1 MDRAN
6 TFRAGKTAGTRFYLR
21 IFSYFKRDWLLIAG
35 LVGLIWLS
43 LAFGTLQPASVA
55 LLTDKV
61 LSGRPANNV
70 FSRLLVDILPAGR
83 MAQVVTLAVLW
94 VTLQFAIDFMTL
106 LREMINNKLR
116 YNGTARIRQELF
128 DHYQVLGLDFH
139 RSRPQGDSIYR
150 LNTDTQGFFGVLST
164 FLGAANSLLTLFVMA
179 AVMLT
184 YNKTITYVCLGLT
197 PLLILVNMHFT
208 RMIRSRSLTAKAAES
223 DLTTFTQRAMSAIG
237 LIQLF
242 GRQEDESN
250 EFRGAVNKTIRTG
263 MRMNW
268 QEQFYPFAQRTIFAM
283 SFAFVI
289 GYGAYLVLKTPT
301 NQGPSLSGGAPVQGF
316 TVGGMLAM
324 SWYLSQLWEPLRR
337 ITGFTA
343 DVQKDA
349 SACVRVFD
357 VLALPRGPV
366 DEGPAVPL
374 AILPRTLELS
384 DVQFSY
390 VPGQPILRGINARIL
405 PGDMVAF
412 VGSSGAGKSTLLSL
426 LPRFYDPA
434 EGQVLLDGYD
444 LRELRLSDVRKH
456 IALVPQDSPV
466 VAGTIEENINFGKPI
481 ASRAQVREAARL
493 AGATEFIEKMPEGYG
508 TVLTESGQ
516 NLSGGQRQRLA
527 IARAL
532 LTDAPILVLDEPT
545 SGLDR
550 RQEQWFVRTLKRLK
564 GRRTIILVTHNLS
577 TVQNSDY
584 IYFLQDGRIA
594 EQGTHE
600 DLIEAGGLYAA
611 MAAMPHLPLEPQT
624 NRKSESAA

>member
-1 MDRAN
+1 MDRVF
-6 TFRAGKTAGTRFYLR
+6 TSRADKAAGTRFYLR
-21 IFSYFKRDWLLIAG
+21 IFSYFRRDWLLILA

-43 LAFGTLQPASVA
+43 LGFGTLQPAAVA

-61 LSGRPANNV
+61 LSGKPMTNV
-70 FSRLLVDILPAGR
+70 FSRLLVDILPPGR
-83 MAQVVTLAVLW
+83 IGQVVCLAVLW
-94 VTLQFAIDFMTL
+94 LFLQAANDVITL
-106 LREMINNKLR
+106 LREMINNQLR

-150 LNTDTQGFFGVLST
+150 LNTDTQGFFGVLNT

-179 AVMLT
+179 AVMMT
-184 YNKTITYVCLGLT
+184 FNRTITYVCLGLT
-197 PLLILVNMHFT
+197 PLLLLVNLHFG
-208 RMIRSRSLTAKAAES
+208 RMIRDRSLTAKAAES

-242 GRQEDESN
+242 GRQDDESN
-250 EFRGAVNKTIRTG
+250 RFRGAVDTTIRTG

-268 QEQFYPFAQRTIFAM
+268 QEQLYPFAQRTIFAM
-283 SFAFVI
+283 GFAFVL
-289 GYGAYLVLKTPT
+289 GYGGYLVCKTPT
-301 NQGPSLSGGAPVQGF
+301 NQGPSLGGAPVESF
-316 TVGGMLAM
+316 TVGGILAM
-324 SWYLSQLWEPLRR
+324 TWYLSQLWEPLRR

-343 DVQKDA
+343 DVQRDGA
-349 SACVRVFD
+349 SCARVFD

-366 DEGPAVPL
+366 DEGPVVPL
-374 AILPRTLELS
+374 KVLPRTLELE
-384 DVQFSY
+384 DVRFEY
-390 VPGQPILRGINARIL
+390 VKGQPVLRGINARID
-405 PGDMVAF
+405 PGSMIAF

-434 EGQVLLDGYD
+434 GGHVRLDGYD
-444 LRELRLSDVRKH
+444 LRELRLADVRRH

-466 VAGTIEENINFGKPI
+466 VVGTIEENIAFGNPD
-481 ASRAQVREAARL
+481 ATATRVREAARL
-493 AGATEFIEKMPEGYG
+493 SGAAEFIDRLPLGYR
-508 TVLTESGQ
+508 TMLTESGQ

-577 TVQNSDY
+577 TAQDCDH
-584 IYFLQDGRIA
+584 IFFLHEGKIA
-594 EQGTHE
+594 EQGTHQE
-600 DLIEAGGLYAA
+600 LLEAGGLYAA
-611 MAAMPHLPLEPQT
+611 MAAMPHLPLDTPET
-624 NRKSESAA
+624 RTAESAA